1 MTNSSTISA
10 KMADTMP
17 VANAPENDRSVRPS
31 SLGQRRVAELL
42 NQSGFEIA
50 AAVVVC
56 LALAFAYLL
65 FSTPKYTASAR
76 ILLDPTG
83 LQIVGTDLATPGGRD
98 TNSIEA
104 ESQVYVITSGDVL
117 AGVIAKEKLDTNR
130 YFGTRPRGLLSSVL
144 VGLGVLSPIEPHM
157 MALRELERAVT
168 VSRNANS
175 FVITINVQTE
185 DRDTS
190 ARIANAITDVYLQ
203 DQARAQAETARRTAA
218 ALDAR
223 LGALQ
228 LRLHEAEERYETYRR
243 ENGIVIV
250 NGQPLLEQQ
259 ARDSA
264 GFVSV
269 AEQKVTE
276 LRSAL
281 EQIRKAGGGD
291 LDNLPE
297 AFRGGSL
304 ETLKNRYAAA
314 RQAETN
320 ISALLG
326 PRHPDMVT
334 AASQTAEARQLLT
347 QAIQSA
353 IQSTVADLD
362 RARSTA
368 AGLKLRLGT
377 TTRELDASN
386 EASVKLREL
395 GRDVE
400 ASRRI
405 YEAFLNRSRELT
417 ERERLD
423 ASNARVIS
431 RATRPIDPNGP
442 PALLIIFASI
452 ILGLGLGV
460 TWAWVRGQFLGPA
473 AAIRKQ

>member
-1 MTNSSTISA
+1 
-10 KMADTMP
+10 MP
-17 VANAPENDRSVRPS
+17 VAHPTENDRSLRPS
-31 SLGQRRVAELL
+31 SFDLRRAIEML

-56 LALAFAYLL
+56 LVLAIAYLL
-65 FSTPKYTASAR
+65 FATPKYTASAR

-83 LQIVGTDLATPGGRD
+83 LQIIGTDLAPPGARD

-104 ESQVYVITSGDVL
+104 ESQVYVIASGNVL
-117 AGVIAKEKLDTNR
+117 AGVIAEEKLDTNP
-130 YFGTRPRGLLSSVL
+130 YFGARSPGIFKSVL
-144 VGLGVLSPIEPHM
+144 IELGILSPIEPHM

-168 VSRNANS
+168 VSRSANS
-175 FVITINVQTE
+175 FVITVNVQTE

-190 ARIANAITDVYLQ
+190 ARIANAITDVYLE
-203 DQARAQAETARRTAA
+203 DQARAQADTARRAAA
-218 ALDAR
+218 ALDVR
-223 LGALQ
+223 LGALR
-228 LRLHEAEERYETYRR
+228 LRLHEAEERYEMYRR

-264 GFVSV
+264 GFVSA

-291 LDNLPE
+291 LESLPE
-297 AFRGGSL
+297 AFRGGTL

-314 RQAETN
+314 RQVETN

-334 AASQTAEARQLLT
+334 AVSQTAEARRLLT
-347 QAIQSA
+347 QAIQNT

-368 AGLKLRLGT
+368 AGLKLRLGS

-395 GRDVE
+395 GREVE
-400 ASRRI
+400 ASRGI

-423 ASNARVIS
+423 TSNTRVIG

-442 PALLIIFASI
+442 PAVLILAASI

-460 TWAWVRGQFLGPA
+460 TWAWFRAQFVRSDPA
-473 AAIRKQ
+473 VRKQ